1 MVQPEVKLST
11 YPRDT
16 HIDMNTDTRRGGT
29 HRVLKQLVTQP
40 ATGKAM
46 PSTSPKGRNH
56 IQHKHRQMSTLLLL
70 GWKRQDVT
78 GTVHTR
84 YSPSLQAHTH
94 LQVLQVSAH
103 ALCSSIDSACIL
115 DPLYG
120 PLALW
125 LVQLSA
131 LQETCGIH
139 IFVPQ
144 APPHSQVPL
153 AG

>member
-1 MVQPEVKLST
+1 
-11 YPRDT
+11 
-16 HIDMNTDTRRGGT
+16 
-29 HRVLKQLVTQP
+29 
-40 ATGKAM
+40 
-46 PSTSPKGRNH
+46 
-56 IQHKHRQMSTLLLL
+56 MSTLLLL
-70 GWKRQDVT
+70 GWKRQDVS

-120 PLALW
+120 PLAFW

-131 LQETCGIH
+131 LQETRGIH
-139 IFVPQ
+139 IFVPGTPTFTSLPGWLVQ
-144 APPHSQVPL
+144 PDVS
-153 AG
+153 